1 MDVLILIPLYN
12 DWGSAAALLPAI
24 DSALANAGMS
34 GEVAFIDDGS
44 ATSPPPGFGDGPFRA
59 LSNCTVVALRMNLGH
74 QRALAVG
81 LAWAEARRTAP
92 FIAVMD
98 GDGEDAPEDLIR
110 LVDASKSRGEP
121 TMVFAGRAKRSE
133 GRTFRAGYK
142 LYRLIFRVLVGMNVN
157 FGNFSVIPRRDLV
170 RLVASADLWNHYAAA
185 VVRSRIP
192 YEVVPSIRGTRLD
205 GESKMNLL
213 SLVTHGL
220 SAVAVFS
227 DRVGVRMLTLTAL
240 LAAVGAAVLGLVVW
254 IRLFTN
260 LAIQGWATNAA
271 GLLVI
276 ALLLLT
282 GLLFGF
288 SLMILK
294 GRENGGFLPL
304 RDYVF
309 YIAEERSLLQ
319 SAGLTAAGA

>member
-1 MDVLILIPLYN
+1 MDVLVLIPLYN
-12 DWGSAAALLPAI
+12 DWASAAALLPAL
-24 DSALANAGMS
+24 DSQLSKAGLT

-44 ATSPPPGFGDGPFRA
+44 ASPPPIGFGSGPFRA
-59 LSNCTVVALRMNLGH
+59 LSSCTIVALRMNLGH

-81 LAWAEARRTAP
+81 LAWAEARRSAP
-92 FIAVMD
+92 FVAVMD
-98 GDGEDAPEDLIR
+98 GDGEDAPDDLVR
-110 LVDASKSRGEP
+110 LVQASQSAGEP

-133 GRTFRAGYK
+133 GRTFRVGYK

-192 YEVVPSIRGTRLD
+192 FQVVPSIRGTRLD
-205 GESKMNLL
+205 GQSKMNLL

-227 DRVGVRMLTLTAL
+227 DRVGVRMLTLTAI
-240 LAAVGAAVLGLVVW
+240 LAGVGAGVLGLVIW

-282 GLLFGF
+282 GLFFGF

-294 GRENGGFLPL
+294 GRDNGGFLPL
-304 RDYVF
+304 RDYGF
-309 YIAEERSLLQ
+309 YIAEERSLLRPV
-319 SAGLTAAGA
+319 SLAAQGA

>member
-1 MDVLILIPLYN
+1 MDVLVLIPLYN
-12 DWGSAAALLPAI
+12 DWGSAAALLPAL
-24 DSALANAGMS
+24 DASLARGGLS

-44 ATSPPPGFGDGPFRA
+44 AMPRPAGFGTGPFQA
-59 LSNCTVVALRMNLGH
+59 ISACTVVSLRMNLGH

-81 LAWAEARRTAP
+81 LAWAEARRSAP
-92 FIAVMD
+92 FVAVMD
-98 GDGEDAPEDLIR
+98 GDGEDAPDDLVR
-110 LVDASKSRGEP
+110 LLESSRSRTEP

-133 GRTFRAGYK
+133 GRTFRVGYK

-157 FGNFSVIPRRDLV
+157 FGNFSVLPRRDLV

-205 GESKMNLL
+205 GQSKMNLL
-213 SLVTHGL
+213 SLVMHGL

-240 LAAVGAAVLGLVVW
+240 LAAAGVGVLGLVIW
-254 IRLFTN
+254 IRLFTD
-260 LAIQGWATNAA
+260 LAIEGWATNAA

-282 GLLFGF
+282 GLFFGF

-304 RDYVF
+304 RDYGY
-309 YIAEERSLLQ
+309 YIAGEEVVT
-319 SAGLTAAGA
+319 G

>member
-1 MDVLILIPLYN
+1 MEVLILIPIYN
-12 DWGSAAALLPAI
+12 DWASAGALLPAI
-24 DSALANAGMS
+24 DGSLSQAGLT

-44 ATSPPPGFGDGPFRA
+44 ATPAPIGFGSGPFRA
-59 LSNCTVVALRMNLGH
+59 LSNCTIVELRMNLGH

-81 LAWAEARRTAP
+81 LAWAEARRSAP
-92 FIAVMD
+92 FVAVMD
-98 GDGEDAPEDLIR
+98 GDGEDAPDDLVR
-110 LVDASKSRGEP
+110 LLQASKSGAVP

-133 GRTFRAGYK
+133 GRTFRIGYR
-142 LYRLIFRVLVGMNVN
+142 LYRLIFRLLVGMNVN

-192 YEVVPSIRGTRLD
+192 YQVIPSIRGTRLD
-205 GESKMNLL
+205 GQSKMNLL

-240 LAAVGAAVLGLVVW
+240 LAGVGFAVLGLVIWVRVW
-254 IRLFTN
+254 MSE
-260 LAIQGWATNAA
+260 LAVPGWATNAA

-276 ALLLLT
+276 
-282 GLLFGF
+282 
-288 SLMILK
+288 
-294 GRENGGFLPL
+294 
-304 RDYVF
+304 
-309 YIAEERSLLQ
+309 
-319 SAGLTAAGA
+319 

>member
-12 DWGSAAALLPAI
+12 DWASAAALLPALEA
-24 DSALANAGMS
+24 SLGRAGLT

-44 ATSPPPGFGDGPFRA
+44 ATSPPAGFGTGAFRA
-59 LSNCTVVALRMNLGH
+59 LSAVTIVALRMNLGH

-81 LAWAEARRTAP
+81 LAWAEAHRSAP
-92 FIAVMD
+92 FVAVMD
-98 GDGEDAPEDLIR
+98 GDGEDAPDDLVR
-110 LVDASKSRGEP
+110 LLEASRSGPEP
-121 TMVFAGRAKRSE
+121 AMVFAGRAKRSE
-133 GRTFRAGYK
+133 GRAFRVGYR

-157 FGNFSVIPRRDLV
+157 FGNFSVLPRRDLI

-192 YEVVPSIRGTRLD
+192 FTVLPSIRGTRLD
-205 GESKMNLL
+205 GQSKMNLL

-220 SAVAVFS
+220 SAVAVFC
-227 DRVGVRMLTLTAL
+227 DRVGVRLLTITSL
-240 LAAVGAAVLGLVVW
+240 LAVLGIAVLGLVIW

-260 LAIQGWATNAA
+260 LAVEGWATSAA

-276 ALLLLT
+276 ALLMLA
-282 GLLFGF
+282 GLFFGF

-304 RDYVF
+304 RDYSYF
-309 YIAEERSLLQ
+309 IAEERSL
-319 SAGLTAAGA
+319 AGPKALAGEGA